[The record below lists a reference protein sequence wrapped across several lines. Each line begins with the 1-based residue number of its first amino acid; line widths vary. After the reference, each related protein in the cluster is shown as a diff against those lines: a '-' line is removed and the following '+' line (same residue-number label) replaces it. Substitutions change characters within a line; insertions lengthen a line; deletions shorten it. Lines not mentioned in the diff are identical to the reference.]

1 MLHME
6 VYPALPT
13 RGRIDPEGSIY
24 GGAGV
29 CGGV

>member
-13 RGRIDPEGSIY
+13 GRIDPEGSIY